1 MSIVSSVKKKFFY
14 KQDVEAPFE
23 VWAFLIVIF
32 FQIELSF
39 LGDKKFWKQTFFRCE
54 CLILVSVGL

>member
-1 MSIVSSVKKKFFY
+1 MFFY

-39 LGDKKFWKQTFFRCE
+39 LWDKKFWKQTFFRCE